1 MSDNIHDISVYE
13 NVVYLYYDITITEQ
27 EQLDINLSKIKD
39 NILKYK
45 TQFDNNAVQFY
56 YDKDYKIYVLLT
68 YHIQKII
75 AALDDCVDN
84 TTELFTI
91 LYKFTKFNYSIVT
104 NETIS
109 FYKDKF
115 FNDIKLT
122 NLSILNIKL
131 NYIQNNSN
139 SGDSTDSGNNQD
151 GQQQT
156 TQTVFSSTE
165 VEVEKSGGITPVGD
179 DNTNIYYIV
188 RFVEPKEP
196 PISEYDT
203 DNDKQKDEFV
213 REQMSS
219 FFREKI
225 YGYEEPEPF
234 QTYKDKFDLY
244 NLNIKFS
251 DCYAIYPHSYP
262 ETVSVQMRSSDN
274 VELKDSLYYHIYK
287 FIERMNDKTVFEEL
301 HQIKGPLNN
310 DKKKKIKNLFKKN
323 GFEPNNKK
331 NKNKITAA
339 FEKIFGINKKSDIY
353 GNFDVT
359 QWNYN
364 FEYNELKFF
373 YHNND
378 DNNKDI
384 NPLKEV
390 FNSMCTNYMIIIRH
404 SYEKCIYEL

>member
-1 MSDNIHDISVYE
+1 MSDNIHNVSVYE

-56 YDKDYKIYVLLT
+56 YDNDYKIYVLLT

-75 AALDDCVDN
+75 ATLDEYVDN

-139 SGDSTDSGNNQD
+139 SEDSADSGNNQD

-179 DNTNIYYIV
+179 DNTNTYYIV

-196 PISEYDT
+196 PITEYDT

-234 QTYKDKFDLY
+234 KTYKDKFDLY

-251 DCYAIYPHSYP
+251 DIKAIYPDSYP
-262 ETVSVQMRSSDN
+262 ETISIQFGSSDN

-301 HQIKGPLNN
+301 HKIKGPLNK
-310 DKKKKIKNLFKKN
+310 DKRKKLKNLFKKT
-323 GFEPNNKK
+323 GL
-331 NKNKITAA
+331 
-339 FEKIFGINKKSDIY
+339 S
-353 GNFDVT
+353 
-359 QWNYN
+359 Q
-364 FEYNELKFF
+364 
-373 YHNND
+373 
-378 DNNKDI
+378 
-384 NPLKEV
+384 
-390 FNSMCTNYMIIIRH
+390 IIKRVI
-404 SYEKCIYEL
+404 K